1 MTFQPLSVQP
11 PRLAFWLV
19 NLFSIPDDVEA
30 IMGDLLEEFSYV
42 ACKSGV
48 AFARRWYWR
57 QAVKTIAHLIYTAY
71 RVAPWST
78 AAAVVGGFLL
88 RWLVTGFLG
97 FPERAIF
104 AVLERY
110 QVPDR
115 HFNTY
120 VFFAT
125 TGIDIGYVI
134 VFLFVG
140 CVAALAA
147 KEREMA
153 AAITLSL
160 IFAGM
165 AGVALLT
172 WVASGHTS
180 LLRDLLPWNFA
191 DSFAILIG
199 AAIVRSSRSTRR
211 IGSDDGLENPA
222 L

>member
-1 MTFQPLSVQP
+1 
-11 PRLAFWLV
+11 V
-19 NLFSIPDDVEA
+19 NLFTIPDDAEA
-30 IMGDLLEEFSYV
+30 IMGDLLEEFSYL
-42 ACKSGV
+42 ACKSG
-48 AFARRWYWR
+48 AAYARRWYWR
-57 QAVKTIAHLIYTAY
+57 QALKTIAHLIYSAY

-110 QVPDR
+110 QVPDK

-125 TGIDIGYVI
+125 TGIDIGQLI
-134 VFLFVG
+134 VFLLVG

-147 KEREMA
+147 KGREMA

-165 AGVALLT
+165 SGVALFE
-172 WVASGHTS
+172 WVASGHTW
-180 LLRDLLPWNFA
+180 LLRSLLPWNFA

-199 AAIVRSSRSTRR
+199 AAIVRSSRTARR
-211 IGSDDGLENPA
+211 IGSGDGLENPA

>member
-1 MTFQPLSVQP
+1 MTSQPLSVQP

-19 NLFSIPDDVEA
+19 NLFTIPDDAEA
-30 IMGDLLEEFSYV
+30 IMGDLLEEFSYL

-48 AFARRWYWR
+48 AFARRWFWR

-71 RVAPWST
+71 RIAPWST

-88 RWLVTGFLG
+88 PRFVIGFLG

-104 AVLERY
+104 AVLEKY

-115 HFNTY
+115 HFNIY

-125 TGIDIGYVI
+125 TGIDIGFLI

-140 CVAALAA
+140 CVVALAA
-147 KEREMA
+147 KGREMA

-160 IFAGM
+160 IFAAMTG
-165 AGVALLT
+165 AALFE
-172 WVASGHTS
+172 WVAGGHTS
-180 LLRDLLPWNFA
+180 LLWSLLPWDFA
-191 DSFAILIG
+191 DWFAILIG
-199 AAIVRSSRSTRR
+199 AAIVRSSRSARC
-211 IGSDDGLENPA
+211 ISSDGGLGKPIH
-222 L
+222 

>member
-1 MTFQPLSVQP
+1 MTSQPLSVQP

-19 NLFSIPDDVEA
+19 DLFTVPNDAEA

-42 ACKSGV
+42 ASKSGV
-48 AFARRWYWR
+48 AYARCWYWR
-57 QAVKTIAHLIYTAY
+57 QALKTIAHLIYSAY
-71 RVAPWST
+71 RIAPWST
-78 AAAVVGGFLL
+78 ASAVVVGFLL
-88 RWLVTGFLG
+88 PRFVTGFLG

-104 AVLERY
+104 AVLEKY

-125 TGIDIGYVI
+125 TGMDIGFLI

-140 CVAALAA
+140 CVVALAA
-147 KEREMA
+147 KGREMA

-160 IFAGM
+160 ISAGM
-165 AGVALLT
+165 AGVALFA
-172 WVASGHTS
+172 WAASGHS
-180 LLRDLLPWNFA
+180 LLRSLLPWNVA

-199 AAIVRSSRSTRR
+199 AAIVRSCRSARR
-211 IGSDDGLENPA
+211 ISKDDGLGKPA
-222 L
+222 H

>member
-1 MTFQPLSVQP
+1 MTSQPLSVQP

-19 NLFSIPDDVEA
+19 NLFSIPDDAEA
-30 IMGDLLEEFSYV
+30 IMGDLLEEFSYL
-42 ACKSGV
+42 ACKSG
-48 AFARRWYWR
+48 AAYAQRWYWR
-57 QAVKTIAHLIYTAY
+57 QALKTIAHLIYSAY

-78 AAAVVGGFLL
+78 ASAVVGGFLL

-104 AVLERY
+104 AVLEKY
-110 QVPDR
+110 QVPDK

-134 VFLFVG
+134 VFLWVG
-140 CVAALAA
+140 CVIALVA
-147 KEREMA
+147 KGREMA

-165 AGVALLT
+165 AGVALFA
-172 WVASGHTS
+172 WAASGHS
-180 LLRDLLPWNFA
+180 LLRSLLPWNFA

-199 AAIVRSSRSTRR
+199 AAIVRSSRSARR
-211 IGSDDGLENPA
+211 IGSDHGLGKPA